1 MTDSTDM
8 VVAARKRLSD
18 IDTDMLREMWATDG
32 RTEWAE
38 EALRLE
44 LIERG
49 ANAHEL
55 DIITTQRSAIAAN
68 APPSVRGT
76 LWNYGVVGRLLTF
89 AGVILWL
96 LVAGFVHASSAV
108 VMTGV
113 AVILGIYVY
122 VLTRR
127 TISHRRHIIA
137 GAASFAMIWQ
147 LSEAWL
153 ILLVTVVAAGF
164 TLAR

>member
-1 MTDSTDM
+1 MTDSTDI
-8 VVAARKRLSD
+8 VVAARKRLSG
-18 IDTDMLREMWATDG
+18 IDTDLLKEMWATDG

-55 DIITTQRSAIAAN
+55 DIITTRRSEIAAN

-89 AGVILWL
+89 ASVILWL
-96 LVAGFVHASSAV
+96 LVAHLVQAISAV
-108 VMTGV
+108 VVTGIV
-113 AVILGIYVY
+113 AILGIYVY
-122 VLTRR
+122 VLTHR
-127 TISHRRHIIA
+127 TISHRRHPVA
-137 GAASFAMIWQ
+137 GVASFAMLWQ
-147 LSEAWL
+147 LGEAWV
-153 ILLVTVVAAGF
+153 ILLVAITVAGF
-164 TLAR
+164 TFAG

>member
-1 MTDSTDM
+1 MTDSADM
-8 VVAARKRLSD
+8 IVAARKRLSD
-18 IDTDMLREMWATDG
+18 IDTHTLKEMWATDG
-32 RTEWAE
+32 RTDWAE

-55 DIITTQRSAIAAN
+55 DMITTRRSEISAN

-89 AGVILWL
+89 GGVILWL
-96 LVAGFVHASSAV
+96 LVVHAVHAPSAV
-108 VMTGV
+108 VVAGV
-113 AVILGIYVY
+113 VAILCIYVY

-127 TISHRRHIIA
+127 TVAHKRQPVA
-137 GAASFAMIWQ
+137 GAASFAMLWQ
-147 LSEAWL
+147 LGEAWL
-153 ILLVTVVAAGF
+153 ILLVAIIIAGF
-164 TLAR
+164 TFTG